1 MHDKSRIVG
10 LLYTST
16 QQQQQQQQLGI
27 LMISYAK

>member
-16 QQQQQQQQLGI
+16 QQQQQQQLGI